1 MTLLE
6 EAQAEVAALKP
17 HPHYLSQYRAAET
30 NYWQLIPDWI
40 ADDVAE
46 RRPARCLDIGCA
58 YGTLLTYIK
67 RLSGC
72 AVDATDFTDIYLS
85 PALQRKYS
93 IRFAVNNIE
102 LDPFPW
108 PPGYDIILLTEV
120 LEHFNFQPT
129 PTLKKIRHL
138 LLPWGRLYLSTPDAA
153 TWGRTYKYYSD
164 LASIPQP
171 RESLRGRVVDD
182 HLWQFTKEELEE
194 VIDAAELRVIRFDY
208 TSGRVQRHFNLTLV
222 PRLLPLVPVTAT
234 G

>member
-1 MTLLE
+1 VTLLE
-6 EAQAEVAALKP
+6 EAQAEIAALEP

-72 AVDATDFTDIYLS
+72 AVDATDFADIYLS
-85 PALQRKYS
+85 PVLQRRYS
-93 IRFAVNNIE
+93 IRFAVSNIE

-129 PTLKKIRHL
+129 PTLKKIRDL

-153 TWGRTYKYYSD
+153 TWVGHTNTTAISPLFRS
-164 LASIPQP
+164 LAKACAGGSSMITCGNSPKKSW
-171 RESLRGRVVDD
+171 R
-182 HLWQFTKEELEE
+182 K
-194 VIDAAELRVIRFDY
+194 
-208 TSGRVQRHFNLTLV
+208 
-222 PRLLPLVPVTAT
+222 
-234 G
+234 